1 MDINP
6 VIRGHKKLIAA
17 TVLYLLEAALCI
29 VSLILTIIY
38 MPGDIVL
45 RVVFFLASL
54 YYLLLGFLVLGNSK
68 KIGTLLKQN
77 KDISVA
83 VLTVAKRL
91 QKIMLAAV
99 YTGFGVLLVLAIVQH
114 LLVVNAIK
122 YDFNQW

>member
-1 MDINP
+1 M
-6 VIRGHKKLIAA
+6 
-17 TVLYLLEAALCI
+17 
-29 VSLILTIIY
+29 
-38 MPGDIVL
+38 
-45 RVVFFLASL
+45 
-54 YYLLLGFLVLGNSK
+54 LGNSK
-68 KIGTLLKQN
+68 KIGTLLKQT